1 MSWAELK
8 RKYENGGC
16 SASQST
22 EDMAARRILHCL
34 GLTEKG
40 IWKAERETGLDRE
53 RREDSTLYERASA
66 LARLLPGRFV
76 LPPVRDVKSVKEA
89 EDILL
94 ELCETLTFHPTSGF
108 CAIVYRVKGSD
119 DVRALLSKGD
129 TDVLYVPEVPMPCA
143 VRRSRDGTHVL
154 LDCEAEA
161 YYATIL
167 GAKGKA
173 K

>member
-1 MSWAELK
+1 M
-8 RKYENGGC
+8 
-16 SASQST
+16 
-22 EDMAARRILHCL
+22 
-34 GLTEKG
+34 
-40 IWKAERETGLDRE
+40 
-53 RREDSTLYERASA
+53 
-66 LARLLPGRFV
+66 
-76 LPPVRDVKSVKEA
+76 KEA

-108 CAIVYRVKGSD
+108 CAIVYRVKGAD
-119 DVRALLSKGD
+119 DVRALRSKGD